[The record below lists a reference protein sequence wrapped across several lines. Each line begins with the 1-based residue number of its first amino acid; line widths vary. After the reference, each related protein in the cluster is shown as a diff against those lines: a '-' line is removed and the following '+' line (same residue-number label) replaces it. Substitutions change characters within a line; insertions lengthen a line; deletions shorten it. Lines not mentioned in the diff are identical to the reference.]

1 MANIFIV
8 ANQQTGRAF
17 HIATIVQLRQQL
29 QDPAGESISLSL
41 SSSDP
46 MDSVRRRRASS
57 NAYLKQFRR
66 DLRLFLRCRAEEV
79 VGGGRMVLAL
89 MGRGSPDHGK
99 LEDCHLWE
107 LISEALNDM
116 ASEVINLL
124 PCFFSSHSSL
134 TITSSQSIATTTHAF
149 ALLTPFYIPSLE
161 EMKQV
166 VEEEGSFSITAMEQF
181 EAGWDAVADQHSGGQ
196 DQQHDTIDHENGA
209 VHERRK
215 SYAGRMAM
223 GVRAVLERMLK
234 NHFGEGILDELFFR
248 YSKLLEGFY
257 SAYKPNVVV
266 AMVRN

>member
-1 MANIFIV
+1 
-8 ANQQTGRAF
+8 
-17 HIATIVQLRQQL
+17 
-29 QDPAGESISLSL
+29 
-41 SSSDP
+41 

-99 LEDCHLWE
+99 LEDCYLWE

-116 ASEVINLL
+116 ASEGLV
-124 PCFFSSHSSL
+124 
-134 TITSSQSIATTTHAF
+134 ATEKIDTFNAP
-149 ALLTPFYIPSLE
+149 TPFYIPSLE

-181 EAGWDAVADQHSGGQ
+181 EAGWDAVADQHSGDQ

-234 NHFGEGILDELFFR
+234 NHFGDGGFLFR
-248 YSKLLEGFY
+248 IQTRGGKRGGRHGKKL
-257 SAYKPNVVV
+257 S
-266 AMVRN
+266 